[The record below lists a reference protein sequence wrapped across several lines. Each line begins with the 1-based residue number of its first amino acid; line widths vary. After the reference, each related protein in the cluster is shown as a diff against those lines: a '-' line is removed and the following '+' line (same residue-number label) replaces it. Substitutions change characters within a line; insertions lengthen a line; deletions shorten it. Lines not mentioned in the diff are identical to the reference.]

1 MDNNQSDRTM
11 NSWTGYSG
19 PTACTCRCFPDA
31 VIFDVDG
38 TLWDS
43 TESVAESWNQAIE
56 AYGGLDLRLNREIL
70 KGLFGK
76 TMDVICRELFPFLN
90 GGERETLAELCFQYE
105 NELLKRKP
113 GTFYPGVADTFR
125 ILSPR
130 LPLFIVSNC
139 QRGYI
144 EVMLETGGLESYVK
158 GHLCFG
164 ETGLPKSGTMLRLMK
179 RYGLRQPV
187 YVGDTQGDFEACQE
201 AGLPFIFAAY
211 GFGNAPGADY
221 VIHSIGELPALLDTL
236 SGRR

>member
-1 MDNNQSDRTM
+1 MENNQSHIDR
-11 NSWTGYSG
+11 NNWTGNSG
-19 PTACTCRCFPDA
+19 PAAGACRCFPDA

-43 TESVAESWNQAIE
+43 TDSVAESWNQAIE

-76 TMDVICRELFPFLN
+76 TMDVICRELFPFLEDE
-90 GGERETLAELCFQYE
+90 ERGTLAELCYQYE

-125 ILSPR
+125 LLSRR

-144 EVMLETGGLESYVK
+144 EVMIETGGLRPYVK

-164 ETGLPKSGTMLRLMK
+164 ETGLSKSGTLLRLMK
-179 RYGLRQPV
+179 RYDLRQPV
-187 YVGDTQGDFEACQE
+187 YVGDTQGDHDACQE
-201 AGLPFIFAAY
+201 AGVPFIFAAY
-211 GFGNAPGADY
+211 GFGNAPEACY
-221 VIHSIGELPALLDTL
+221 SIHSIRQLPALLETI
-236 SGRR
+236 SGGL